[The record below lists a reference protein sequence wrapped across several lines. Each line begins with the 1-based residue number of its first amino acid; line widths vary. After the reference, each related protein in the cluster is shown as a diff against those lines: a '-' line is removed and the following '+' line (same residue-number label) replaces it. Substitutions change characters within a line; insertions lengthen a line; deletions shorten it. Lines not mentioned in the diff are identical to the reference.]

1 MLELIF
7 HADARFTDTFMM
19 TFKSFATIDQVFDS
33 LVERYNMQPPEGL
46 TPEQLTE
53 WTRVKKTPIRLR

>member
-1 MLELIF
+1 
-7 HADARFTDTFMM
+7 M
-19 TFKSFATIDQVFDS
+19 TFKSFSTIDQVFDL

-46 TPEQLTE
+46 MPDQLTE

>member
-1 MLELIF
+1 
-7 HADARFTDTFMM
+7 MM
-19 TFKSFATIDQVFDS
+19 TFKSFATIDLVFDS

-46 TPEQLTE
+46 TPEQLAE